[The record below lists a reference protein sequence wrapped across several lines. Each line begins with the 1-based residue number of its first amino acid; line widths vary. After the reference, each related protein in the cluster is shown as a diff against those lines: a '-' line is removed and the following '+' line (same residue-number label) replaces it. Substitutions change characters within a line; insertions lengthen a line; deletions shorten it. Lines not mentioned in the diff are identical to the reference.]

1 MKPKILLLSQTYPSQ
16 ILPNL
21 EKHSKVILD
30 YAGHNL
36 GSAIINGLRVNNA
49 NMHVVNTPHVGSFP
63 PYYSS
68 PFVPSYKDDSIDS
81 IGYLN
86 VSYLKRISI
95 ARQQAKLTLDWCKRT
110 EGEKVIF
117 LYNFEAL
124 SFIGKVK
131 KKYPEVKVALLVTDL
146 IEYQSPGL
154 TPLKHINKYVEMII
168 GGGTD
173 IYENLKYV
181 DGFIL
186 LAPMMTE
193 HLNVGNRPW
202 IQVEGIYNNDN
213 VLDSSAKNP
222 KKVLLYTGNLGKR
235 YGICQLL
242 DAFSKIEDEDYELQI
257 CGGGDGLDVI
267 KEYASKDS
275 RIKYLGIIPRSEA
288 QKLQQEAAALVNPR
302 NSQDAYTMY
311 SFPSKTMEYLAS
323 GTPVIMSHLKSIPKE
338 YDEHIFYVED
348 ESVEGWTRKIQE
360 VCNKDKSELYAF
372 GKKAQDFIMTTKTPA
387 FQTKRILD
395 FINNL

>member
-1 MKPKILLLSQTYPSQ
+1 MTKLLFISQTYPSQ
-16 ILPNL
+16 ILSEL

-36 GSAIINGLRVNNA
+36 GSAIINGLRVNNVDI
-49 NMHVVNTPHVGSFP
+49 HVVNTPHVGSFP

-68 PFVPSYKDDSIDS
+68 PFVPSYKDESIES

-95 ARQQAKLTLDWCKRT
+95 ARQQKKLTLDWCKRT

-117 LYNFEAL
+117 LYNFGAL
-124 SFIGKVK
+124 SFIGNVK
-131 KKYPEVKVALLVTDL
+131 KKYPDIKVVLLVTDL
-146 IEYQSPGL
+146 IEYQSTGL
-154 TPLKHINKYVEMII
+154 TPLKRINEYVEKII

-173 IYENLKYV
+173 IYHELKYV

-186 LAPMMTE
+186 LAPMMAE
-193 HLNVGNRPW
+193 RLNVGNRPW

-213 VLDSSAKNP
+213 NLPHTEKNP

-235 YGICQLL
+235 YGICDLL
-242 DAFSKIEDEDYELQI
+242 EAFTRIKGCDYELQI

-267 KEYASKDS
+267 KEYATKDT

-288 QKLQQEAAALVNPR
+288 QKLQQTATILVNPR
-302 NSQDAYTMY
+302 NSSDTYTMY

-323 GTPVIMSHLKSIPKE
+323 GTPVLMSHLKSIPKE

-348 ESVEGWTRKIQE
+348 ESVDGWSKKIQE
-360 VCNKDKSELYAF
+360 VCNSDKVELNTF
-372 GKKAQDFIMTTKTPA
+372 GKKAQTFIMMTKTPE
-387 FQTKRILD
+387 FQARRILD
-395 FINNL
+395 FIGNL

>member
-1 MKPKILLLSQTYPSQ
+1 MTKLLFISQTYPSQ
-16 ILPNL
+16 ILPDL

-36 GSAIINGLRVNNA
+36 GSAIINGLRVNSA
-49 NMHVVNTPHVGSFP
+49 NMYVVNTPHVGSFP
-63 PYYSS
+63 PYYSR
-68 PFVPSYKDDSIDS
+68 PFVPSYKDNNMES

-95 ARQQAKLTLDWCKRT
+95 ARQQEKLTLDWCKRT
-110 EGEKVIF
+110 VGEKVIF

-124 SFIGKVK
+124 SFIRKVK
-131 KKYPEVKVALLVTDL
+131 KKHPEVKVALLVTDL
-146 IEYQSPGL
+146 IEYQSTGL
-154 TPLKHINKYVEMII
+154 TPLKRINKYVEKII

-173 IYENLKYV
+173 IYDNLKYV
-181 DGFIL
+181 DGFVL

-193 HLNVGNRPW
+193 NLKVGNRPW

-213 VLDSSAKNP
+213 NLPKTEKNP

-235 YGICQLL
+235 YGICELL
-242 DAFSKIEDEDYELQI
+242 EAFTRIKGEEYELQI

-267 KEYASKDS
+267 KEYEAKDP

-288 QKLQQEAAALVNPR
+288 QKLQQAATVLVNPR
-302 NSQDAYTMY
+302 NSSDAYTMY

-348 ESVEGWTRKIQE
+348 ESIDGWLRKIQE
-360 VCNKDKSELYAF
+360 VCNMDKEELKAF
-372 GKKAQDFIMTTKTPA
+372 GNKAKTFIMTTKTPE
-387 FQTKRILD
+387 FQVNRILD
-395 FINNL
+395 FIVNL